1 MPTSPVQSYSAEVQ
15 TVPPQAMTFA
25 AGTDA
30 AAALVKARGWVED
43 RARDFLAKHS
53 LPQNPWDAG
62 AIFAGEGEKGSS
74 RTPVAALDVYTSEG
88 EYVFDWGDQ
97 D

>member
-25 AGTDA
+25 AGADA

-43 RARDFLAKHS
+43 RARDFLAKQS
-53 LPQNPWDAG
+53 MPQNPWDAG
-62 AIFAGEGEKGSS
+62 AIFAGDSS
-74 RTPVAALDVYTSEG
+74 RETVAELDVYTSEG
-88 EYVFDWGDQ
+88 EYVFDWDDQ

>member
-25 AGTDA
+25 AGSDA
-30 AAALVKARGWVED
+30 AGALVKARRWVED
-43 RARDFLAKHS
+43 QARDFLAKHS
-53 LPQNPWDAG
+53 MPQNPWDAG
-62 AIFAGEGEKGSS
+62 VIFAGDSS
-74 RTPVAALDVYTSEG
+74 RETVAELDVYTSEG
-88 EYVFDWGDQ
+88 EYVFEWDDQ

>member
-25 AGTDA
+25 VGADA
-30 AAALVKARGWVED
+30 AGALVKARRWVED
-43 RARDFLAKHS
+43 QARDFLAKHS

-62 AIFAGEGEKGSS
+62 AIFEGEKGSS
-74 RTPVAALDVYTSEG
+74 RTPVAGLDVYTSEG
-88 EYVFDWGDQ
+88 EYVFEWDDQ